1 MAAKGKNGTRKRA
14 TISDVALLAG
24 VSRQTVSNLVNRRD
38 HLMTLETRK
47 RVERA
52 MKKLDYRPH
61 PLAQGLRS
69 GRTSTLGFLILDEH
83 PQFLADPLTDLML
96 AGLGDTTR
104 DRGYNLL
111 IQAARPSSA
120 TSRLLDPVI
129 ERRVDAVAVLLSG
142 DPSLR
147 RRYIR
152 QLASQKLPFVVFDE
166 PVKAEHGYS
175 IGATNE
181 EASAGLAAHLIQHG
195 HTRIGFVAA
204 RVPWPVVEQRHAGYR
219 RALAEA
225 EIAPAAEL
233 ELFEGGVE
241 ARFGGEMAR
250 KLLALTNPPTAIMA
264 TSDLL
269 AAGVLQALKQHRL
282 SVPEDVAV
290 TGFDDFN
297 FSELLEPPLT
307 TARVPAYAMGQRAA
321 EWLIDS
327 LDGDAPQQHELRVPI
342 ELCFRAS
349 TP

>member
-1 MAAKGKNGTRKRA
+1 MGAKDKNLTSKRA

-38 HLMTLETRK
+38 HLMTLETRR

-52 MKKLDYRPH
+52 MKQLDYRPH
-61 PLAQGLRS
+61 SLAQSLRS

-96 AGLGDTTR
+96 AGLGDTAR

-111 IQAARPSSA
+111 IQAARPSGPS
-120 TSRLLDPVI
+120 SQLWNPII

-142 DPSLR
+142 HRSLR
-147 RRYIR
+147 RRHIKH
-152 QLASQKLPFVVFDE
+152 LASHGLPFVVFDE
-166 PVKAEHGYS
+166 QVKAEHGYS
-175 IGATNE
+175 IGGTNE
-181 EASAGLAAHLIQHG
+181 EASLALAAHLIEHG

-219 RALAEA
+219 RALVEA
-225 EIAPAAEL
+225 GISPAAEL
-233 ELFEGGVE
+233 EVFEGEVE
-241 ARFGGEMAR
+241 PRFGGEMVR
-250 KLLALTNPPTAIMA
+250 KLLALRNPPTAIMA

-269 AAGVLQALKQHRL
+269 AAGVIQAVKQQGL
-282 SVPEDVAV
+282 SVPDNIAV

-307 TARVPAYAMGQRAA
+307 TARVPAYAMGQLAA
-321 EWLIDS
+321 QVLIDS
-327 LDGDAPQQHELRVPI
+327 LGGEGPREREIRMPV